1 MSTKQ
6 NLLRALDVE
15 MHVQNVLMDIGGI
28 YAELRDELDKIGIDG
43 KTLMEWEGRP
53 GLVHA
58 LEAWLERIPQAM
70 RGELVQRGKEA
81 TEAWRRDL
89 WDCPACGSQISIPS
103 SGAFTCPACN
113 ARLACELTMLEPLPS
128 ACDASEADLLDD
140 FARRGANDDDLD

>member
-1 MSTKQ
+1 MKGAKTMSTKQ

-58 LEAWLERIPQAM
+58 LEAVFEPIPQAE
-70 RGELVQRGKEA
+70 RDKLVQRRKERSQSDPE
-81 TEAWRRDL
+81 TEAWQERAGIQPPTGEGIR
-89 WDCPACGSQISIPS
+89 
-103 SGAFTCPACN
+103 
-113 ARLACELTMLEPLPS
+113 
-128 ACDASEADLLDD
+128 
-140 FARRGANDDDLD
+140 

>member
-1 MSTKQ
+1 MSTEQ

-15 MHVQNVLMDIGGI
+15 MHVQNVLMIDIAEA
-28 YAELRDELDKIGIDG
+28 YAELRHELDKIGIDG

-89 WDCPACGSQISIPS
+89 WDCPACGSQISIPK
-103 SGAFTCPACN
+103 SGPFICPACS
-113 ARLACELTMLEPLPS
+113 ARIALELTV
-128 ACDASEADLLDD
+128 LD
-140 FARRGANDDDLD
+140 REGAKHGQSHR